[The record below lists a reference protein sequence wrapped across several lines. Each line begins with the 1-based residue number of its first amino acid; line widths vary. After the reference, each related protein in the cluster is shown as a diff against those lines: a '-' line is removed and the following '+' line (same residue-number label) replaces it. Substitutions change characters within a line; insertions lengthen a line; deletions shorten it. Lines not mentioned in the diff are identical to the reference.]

1 MLTRRGAQ
9 VVHGPVMRTTLLED
23 VDVTLAAT
31 RAALDGRIDAV
42 VLSTGLGVRSWLG
55 AIESAGLHGRLLA
68 ACADSLVLA
77 RGPKARSAA
86 LGGGL
91 EVDWQSPD
99 ETSAEMLARLA
110 ELGVRGSRVVVQLDG
125 GDGLLA
131 DEVRGLGAQVIEIPV
146 YRWHPPTDP
155 NPARRLV
162 EATIDGRLDAVT
174 FTCAY
179 AVGNTFSLAPNAD
192 DLVAAF
198 ERGVAAVAVGPV
210 TATALRRHGLSQ
222 VVEPERSRLG
232 SMVQAVVAELSSR
245 HRTLMLGGDRVRLQ
259 GSAVLVPGQEAIL
272 LTHREA
278 AILDLLVSRGRAV
291 VPKSQLSG
299 DGKDE
304 HAAEAAVG
312 RLRSKLGPFG
322 AGIRAVPRRGYACD
336 ITVESATG

>member
-1 MLTRRGAQ
+1 
-9 VVHGPVMRTTLLED
+9 MRTTLLED
-23 VDVTLAAT
+23 VDMTLAAT
-31 RAALDGRIDAV
+31 RDALAEPIDAV

-55 AIESAGLHGRLLA
+55 AIESAGMHDQLVA
-68 ACADSLVLA
+68 ACADAVVLA

-99 ETSAEMLARLA
+99 ETSGGMLARLD
-110 ELGVRGSRVVVQLDG
+110 EIGVKGGRVVVQLDG

-131 DEVRGLGAQVIEIPV
+131 DQVRDLGAEVIGIPV

-162 EATIDGRLDAVT
+162 EATVERRLDAVT

-179 AVGNTFSLAPNAD
+179 AVGNTFSLAPDPDA
-192 DLVAAF
+192 LAAAF
-198 ERGVAAVAVGPV
+198 EHGVAAVAVGPV
-210 TATALRRHGLSQ
+210 TAAALRGRGITR
-222 VVEPERSRLG
+222 VVEPERARLG
-232 SMVQAVVAELSSR
+232 SMVQAVVVELSSR
-245 HRTLMLGGDRVRLQ
+245 HRTLLLGGDRVRLQ
-259 GSAVLVPGQEAIL
+259 GSAVLVPGREAIL

-278 AILDLLVSRGRAV
+278 AILDLLVSRGRVV

-336 ITVESATG
+336 IVVE

>member
-1 MLTRRGAQ
+1 
-9 VVHGPVMRTTLLED
+9 MRTTLLED

-31 RAALDGRIDAV
+31 RDALAGPIDAV

-55 AIESAGLHGRLLA
+55 AIESAGMHHQLAA
-68 ACADSLVLA
+68 ACADAVVLA

-86 LGGGL
+86 LSGGL

-99 ETSAEMLARLA
+99 ETSGGMLARLA
-110 ELGVRGSRVVVQLDG
+110 ELGVKGARVVVQLDG

-131 DEVRGLGAQVIEIPV
+131 DQVRDLGAAVIGVPV
-146 YRWHPPTDP
+146 YRWHLPTDP

-162 EATIDGRLDAVT
+162 EATIEGRLDAVT

-179 AVGNTFSLAPNAD
+179 AVGNTFSLAPEPEA
-192 DLVAAF
+192 LAAAF
-198 ERGVAAVAVGPV
+198 EHGVAAVAVGPV
-210 TATALRRHGLSQ
+210 TAAALRGRG
-222 VVEPERSRLG
+222 VTRVIEPERARLG
-232 SMVQAVVAELSSR
+232 SMVQAVVVELSSR
-245 HRTLMLGGDRVRLQ
+245 HRTLLLGSDRVRLQ
-259 GSAVLVPGQEAIL
+259 GSAVLLPGREAIL

-278 AILDLLVSRGRAV
+278 AILDLLVSRGSVV

-336 ITVESATG
+336 ITVESAPG